1 MNSGEIEHLTDVL
14 IGEAVLSL
22 LKNKGPINTQALV
35 NKLQSMRVGETDK
48 KRRDTIGHIIDEI
61 NNMVALRGKKKFLGT
76 SGAKNYWDDP
86 NALLGS
92 SSQSGTGKMH

>member
-1 MNSGEIEHLTDVL
+1 MNSGEIEHLADIL
-14 IGEAVLSL
+14 IGEAILFL
-22 LKNKGPINTQALV
+22 LKNKGPINIQALV
-35 NKLQSMRVGETDK
+35 NKLQSMQNGEPDK

-61 NNMVALRGKKKFLGT
+61 KNMVALRGEKKSLGT

-92 SSQSGTGKMH
+92 SSQSGAGKMH

>member
-1 MNSGEIEHLTDVL
+1 MNSGEIEQLADVL

-22 LKNKGPINTQALV
+22 LKYNGPINTQALV
-35 NKLQSMRVGETDK
+35 NKLQSMQVGETDK

-61 NNMVALRGKKKFLGT
+61 NNMVALRSKKKSLGT

-86 NALLGS
+86 NSLFGS
-92 SSQSGTGKMH
+92 PSQSGTDKMH